1 MKQGTYL
8 NLEKA
13 IYIKPTA
20 NINIKQEKLLRNFD
34 QNQEIRM
41 STLSTPVHHITWSLS
56 LEQ

>member
-8 NLEKA
+8 NLVKA

-34 QNQEIRM
+34 QNQEI
-41 STLSTPVHHITWSLS
+41 
-56 LEQ
+56 